1 MSEPA
6 QSAGGGLSRDDV
18 FRVLGALGA
27 ILTLVTAVLFYF
39 GWRRSEAQ
47 SRVMGI
53 DVSLFGFTSQDYVL
67 RSISSLYLPLL
78 VLAGIGLLWVRAH
91 ARTSAWLT
99 RRAAAPEHENEPL
112 LQVARWVRIAAAT
125 LGVGCLLFTVAAGS
139 TDPIAAVGWLAG
151 ELSSVQWVVPLVLLG
166 CIVVMAYCGWIRRVL
181 APDQVARTTPWVAI
195 LSGALAA
202 VIVILS
208 AFWILE
214 EYAAAVGRGYAQQ
227 LVSNVGQLPRA
238 TVTSPAPLDIQAPG
252 VTETEVDDHGVTT
265 YRTTGL
271 RLLARSGSKILL
283 VHDGWR
289 PGSGVVVVL
298 PDSDSYSWQFSR

>member
-1 MSEPA
+1 VSQQPERR
-6 QSAGGGLSRDDV
+6 GGLSRDDV

-39 GWRRSEAQ
+39 GWRRSETQ

-78 VLAGIGLLWVRAH
+78 VLAGLGLLWVRLH
-91 ARTSAWLT
+91 ARASAWLS
-99 RRAAAPEHENEPL
+99 RRAEGPAGTNVALVRGARATSLVAGVIGAA
-112 LQVARWVRIAAAT
+112 
-125 LGVGCLLFTVAAGS
+125 CLVFTVVAGWS
-139 TDPIAAVGWLAG
+139 EPPAWLGWLVRQ
-151 ELSSVQWVVPLVLLG
+151 LSRAEWVVPLALLA
-166 CIVVMAYCGWIRRVL
+166 CVVVVAYCGWARRVL
-181 APDQVARTTPWVAI
+181 APQSVPRSAPWVSV
-195 LSGALAA
+195 LSGAFAA

-227 LVSNVGQLPRA
+227 LVSDVGQLPRA

-252 VTETEVDDHGVTT
+252 VTQAEVDDHGVTI

-283 VHDGWR
+283 VHDGWQPR
-289 PGSGVVVVL
+289 SGAVVVL
-298 PDSDSYSWQFSR
+298 PDSDAYSWQFSR

>member
-1 MSEPA
+1 VSEQPERR
-6 QSAGGGLSRDDV
+6 GGLSRDDV

-78 VLAGIGLLWVRAH
+78 VLAGLGLLWVRLH
-91 ARTSAWLT
+91 A
-99 RRAAAPEHENEPL
+99 RAAAWASQRAEGPAEWSESVL
-112 LQVARWVRIAAAT
+112 RWAHATSLAAGVI
-125 LGVGCLLFTVAAGS
+125 GVGCLLFTLAAGS
-139 TDPIAAVGWLAG
+139 SEPPAWVGWL
-151 ELSSVQWVVPLVLLG
+151 ERQLSRAQWVVPLALLV
-166 CIVVMAYCGWIRRVL
+166 CVVVVAYCGWVRRVL
-181 APDQVARTTPWVAI
+181 APTSVPRSAPWVSI
-195 LSGALAA
+195 LSGAFAA
-202 VIVILS
+202 VIVVLC

-227 LVSNVGQLPRA
+227 LVADVEQLPRA
-238 TVTSPAPLDIQAPG
+238 TVTSSAPLGIQAPG
-252 VTETEVDDHGVTT
+252 VTQAEIDDHGVTT

-271 RLLARSGSKILL
+271 RLLARSGSKVLL
-283 VHDGWR
+283 VHDGWQPR
-289 PGSGVVVVL
+289 SGVVVVL

>member
-1 MSEPA
+1 MSDQPPGP
-6 QSAGGGLSRDDV
+6 SGGLSRDDV

-78 VLAGIGLLWVRAH
+78 LMAALGLVWVRLHGLL
-91 ARTSAWLT
+91 SGWLT
-99 RRAAAPEHENEPL
+99 RLAASPAPAQRDVVL
-112 LQVARWVRIAAAT
+112 GWARWVSVGAAVVGA
-125 LGVGCLLFTVAAGS
+125 GCLLFTLAAGS
-139 TDPIAAVGWLAG
+139 TDRQAVVDWLAQQ
-151 ELSSVQWVVPLVLLG
+151 LSTARWVIPLLLLV
-166 CIVVMAYCGWIRRVL
+166 CVVVIAYCGWIRRVL
-181 APDQVARTTPWVAI
+181 TPERVERRSPWGSV
-195 LSGALAA
+195 LSGALAG

-208 AFWILE
+208 MFWILE
-214 EYAAAVGRGYAQQ
+214 EYAASVGRGYAQQ
-227 LVSNVGQLPRA
+227 LVESVDQLPRA
-238 TVTSPAPLDIQAPG
+238 TVTSPAPLGIEAPG
-252 VTETEVDDHGVTT
+252 VTEEKVDDGVVS

-283 VHDGWR
+283 VHDAWQPR
-289 PGSGVVVVL
+289 SGVVVVL
-298 PDSDSYSWQFSR
+298 PDSDSFSWQFSR